1 MRRLIIC
8 ALLAYA
14 VTVEMSV
21 AQGLAAKT
29 ETRRAEAATSPAKVE
44 SKQPLATKNPAGA
57 DQPLIT
63 EVFADEAF
71 FDSSKNVG
79 KFKGHVK
86 VNDPRFIMQSDRM
99 TVYISKDQT
108 QGLEKAVA
116 EGNVGVVKD
125 RPDANGGPPER
136 TVGRSEQAIYTT
148 SDGNIEMSGTPRV
161 QQGMNTHIST
171 SPDTVMVLAGNG
183 QLTTRGPSM
192 TEIRQQPSPSPSPSP
207 SVSPKQ

>member
-1 MRRLIIC
+1 MRKLIIS

-14 VTVEMSV
+14 VVIEMSL
-21 AQGLAAKT
+21 AQGPATKA
-29 ETRRAEAATSPAKVE
+29 ETRVAEAAPSPAKVE
-44 SKQPLATKNPAGA
+44 SKKAAAVNNAATA
-57 DQPLIT
+57 DQPTIT
-63 EVFADEAF
+63 EIFADEAF
-71 FDSSKNVG
+71 FDSNKNIG

-86 VNDPRFIMQSDRM
+86 VNDPRFVIQSDRM

-125 RPDANGGPPER
+125 RPNAKGGPPDR

-148 SDGNIEMSGTPRV
+148 SDGNIEMTGTPRV
-161 QQGMNTHIST
+161 QQGMNTHIAT
-171 SPDTVMVLAGNG
+171 TPETVMVLAGNG

-192 TEIRQQPSPSPSPSP
+192 TEIRQQPSPSPSAP
-207 SVSPKQ
+207 PKP

>member
-1 MRRLIIC
+1 MRKLIIC

-14 VTVEMSV
+14 VMIEISP
-21 AQGLAAKT
+21 AQSLAAKT
-29 ETRRAEAATSPAKVE
+29 ETRAAEAAPSPAKVE
-44 SKQPLATKNPAGA
+44 SKKPSAANNPASP
-57 DQPLIT
+57 DQPTVT
-63 EVFADEAF
+63 EIFADEAF
-71 FDSSKNVG
+71 FDSSKNIG

-125 RPDANGGPPER
+125 RPDTKGGPPER

-148 SDGNIEMSGTPRV
+148 SDGNIEMTGTPRV
-161 QQGMNTHIST
+161 QQGMNTHIAT
-171 SPDTVMVLAGNG
+171 TPETVMVLAGNG
-183 QLTTRGPSM
+183 QLTTRGPSV
-192 TEIRQQPSPSPSPSP
+192 TEIRQQPSPSPSA
-207 SVSPKQ
+207 SPKP